1 MIPRLGR
8 ETLGDFERAS
18 RLEWLETNGLGGY
31 ASGSVVLAAS
41 RRYHGLLVAAVKPP
55 TDRVVTVNAMDESVR
70 FERGVVPAPWRM

>member
-1 MIPRLGR
+1 MIGR

-31 ASGSVVLAAS
+31 AAGSVVLSAT

-55 TDRVVTVNAMDESVR
+55 TDRVVTVNALEESVR
-70 FERGVVPAPWRM
+70 TSSGSFR